1 MGAEVAVGVRGA
13 RRVPPATSVPMAG
26 RPGADRRLDRRRVD
40 RGAVTAE
47 AAAVLPVLV
56 AVTLL
61 MVWLV
66 SVATAQVRVVDAAR
80 EAARQAARGE
90 PDAVAVRSG
99 AEVAPAGATISV
111 TRSADH
117 VRVTA
122 VAEVQGPGAVFA
134 YLPGL
139 TVQAETVAVRE
150 PE

>member
-1 MGAEVAVGVRGA
+1 MGAEVAVGVRGE
-13 RRVPPATSVPMAG
+13 RRMPTATSVPMEGRSAAG
-26 RPGADRRLDRRRVD
+26 ASRDE

-47 AAAVLPVLV
+47 AAAVLPVLL

-66 SVATAQVRVVDAAR
+66 AVATAQVRVVDAAR

-90 PDAVAVRSG
+90 PDTVAVGHG
-99 AEVAPAGATISV
+99 AKVAPGGATITV
-111 TRSADH
+111 ARSADQ

-122 VAEVQGPGAVFA
+122 VAEVDGPGGLFA
-134 YLPGL
+134 FLPGL
-139 TVQAETVAVRE
+139 TVEAEAVAVRE

>member
-1 MGAEVAVGVRGA
+1 MGAEVAAGVRGEA
-13 RRVPPATSVPMAG
+13 RRAPTATSVPVE
-26 RPGADRRLDRRRVD
+26 RRRRARRRPD
-40 RGAVTAE
+40 ERGAVTAE

-90 PDAVAVRSG
+90 SDAVAVGRG
-99 AEVAPAGATISV
+99 AAVAPAGASISV
-111 TRSADH
+111 ARFADQ
-117 VRVTA
+117 VLVTA
-122 VAEVQGPGAVFA
+122 RAEVRGPGGLFA
-134 YLPGL
+134 FLPGL
-139 TVQAETVAVRE
+139 TVAAETVAVRE

>member
-1 MGAEVAVGVRGA
+1 MAVEVRGE
-13 RRVPPATSVPMAG
+13 RRTPAATSAPMER
-26 RPGADRRLDRRRVD
+26 RPLDVRRVD
-40 RGAVTAE
+40 ERGAVTAE
-47 AAAVLPVLV
+47 AAAVLPVLL

-90 PDAVAVRSG
+90 PDGVAVGHG
-99 AEVAPAGATISV
+99 AKVAPAGAAFSV
-111 TRSADH
+111 ARSGAQ

-122 VAEVQGPGAVFA
+122 VAEVEGPGGLFA
-134 YLPGL
+134 FLPGP
-139 TVQAETVAVRE
+139 TVRAEAVAVRE

>member
-1 MGAEVAVGVRGA
+1 VALGVRGE
-13 RRVPPATSVPMAG
+13 RRAPTATSVPMEG
-26 RPGADRRLDRRRVD
+26 RSRARRRRD
-40 RGAVTAE
+40 ESGAVTAE
-47 AAAVLPVLV
+47 AAAVLPVLL

-90 PDAVAVRSG
+90 PDAVAVGHG
-99 AEVAPAGATISV
+99 AQVAPAGATISV
-111 TRSADH
+111 ARSADE

-122 VAEVQGPGAVFA
+122 TAEVAGPGGLFTF
-134 YLPGL
+134 LPGL
-139 TVQAETVAVRE
+139 TVEAETVAVRE

>member
-1 MGAEVAVGVRGA
+1 M
-13 RRVPPATSVPMAG
+13 ATSAPGRRAG
-26 RPGADRRLDRRRVD
+26 E

-47 AAAVLPVLV
+47 AAAVLPALL

-90 PDAVAVRSG
+90 SDAVAVRHG
-99 AEVAPAGATISV
+99 ARVAPAGARLTV
-111 TRSADH
+111 ARSAAD

-122 VAEVQGPGAVFA
+122 VAEVQGPGGLFRF
-134 YLPGL
+134 LPGL
-139 TVQAETVAVRE
+139 TVEAETVAVRE
-150 PE
+150 PR